1 MLYVFVFLYICTYKC
16 LCFQVCVYECVCI
29 AAVAWTSE
37 SILFLCK
44 AACLWFYKLVRH
56 GNTDKKDHQV
66 TNVRHA
72 DVHPSCHVA
81 NPLSHLHSTST
92 QLLPNIPLVD
102 ERPSTS
108 RHKGRLNM
116 PR

>member
-1 MLYVFVFLYICTYKC
+1 MN
-16 LCFQVCVYECVCI
+16 VCVLQLLLGPLRVY
-29 AAVAWTSE
+29 
-37 SILFLCK
+37 LFLCK
-44 AACLWFYKLVRH
+44 AACLWLYKLVRH
-56 GNTDKKDHQV
+56 GNTDKKDRQV

-72 DVHPSCHVA
+72 DVHSSCHVT

-108 RHKGRLNM
+108 RHKGRLRTGSSSHM